1 MEVSPEP
8 RNAPLPMLSSVGEPA
23 NVTELNDDIFA
34 FINAM
39 CGAIKQIYPD
49 FNFSLTEYIPF
60 AGKDNFVSMLAGALI
75 CCIEN
80 TSDHFVAVID
90 DLDTI
95 QNDGVK
101 KLIAYLITYL
111 PKNAKLCFGSREA
124 PWQHLLSLKTRGDV
138 LELTQ
143 KDLAFTRKEAAFCNV
158 KVSQCCNVNLS
169 HFLSRKSEPPSHPHP
184 LPGEGVGA
192 NTCSLTLLPLCL
204 GLL

>member
-1 MEVSPEP
+1 M
-8 RNAPLPMLSSVGEPA
+8 
-23 NVTELNDDIFA
+23 
-34 FINAM
+34 
-39 CGAIKQIYPD
+39 
-49 FNFSLTEYIPF
+49 
-60 AGKDNFVSMLAGALI
+60 SMLAGALI

-90 DLDTI
+90 DLHTI

-143 KDLAFTRKEAAFCNV
+143 KDLAFTRKEAADILGFDDPDLYALTKGWPLAIRSFKVLLENGISIGDITSYGKEDLYSYLFRECIANLNSDMVDFLKNSACFDELDTQMLDNV
-158 KVSQCCNVNLS
+158 LNKKTQ
-169 HFLSRKSEPPSHPHP
+169 
-184 LPGEGVGA
+184 G
-192 NTCSLTLLPLCL
+192 
-204 GLL
+204 